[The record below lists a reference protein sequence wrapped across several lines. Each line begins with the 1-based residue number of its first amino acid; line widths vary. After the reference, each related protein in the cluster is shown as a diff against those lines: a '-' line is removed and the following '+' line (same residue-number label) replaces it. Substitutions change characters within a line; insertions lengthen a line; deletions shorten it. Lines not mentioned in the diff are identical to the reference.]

1 MREGANQEVGQ
12 RTTGAKALRQ
22 RNLVLLLEQR
32 EGEAGTG
39 PQESCRGDNLGLIS
53 RDLIH
58 IF

>member
-12 RTTGAKALRQ
+12 RTTGAKALKQ
-22 RNLVLLLEQR
+22 NNLVLLLEQR

-39 PQESCRGDNLGLIS
+39 PQESCCGAWGLIS